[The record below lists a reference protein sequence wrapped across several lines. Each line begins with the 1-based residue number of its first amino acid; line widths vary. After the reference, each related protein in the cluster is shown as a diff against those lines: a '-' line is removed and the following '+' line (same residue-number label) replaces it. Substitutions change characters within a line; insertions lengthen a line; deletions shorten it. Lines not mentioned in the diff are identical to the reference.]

1 MHIVLCFCFVFSS
14 SCVAFVSGFS
24 NIYLIICTTPLEI
37 AVRRNKTDVVQLL
50 IQKKDLKRSEFCINE
65 QTGKEDCQT
74 QDRNHR
80 HLPYSMW
87 HIITE
92 SNNDYLTH
100 LLKIG
105 WNI

>member
-1 MHIVLCFCFVFSS
+1 L
-14 SCVAFVSGFS
+14 VS
-24 NIYLIICTTPLEI
+24 NKEI
-37 AVRRNKTDVVQLL
+37 QLV
-50 IQKKDLKRSEFCINE
+50 SNE

-74 QDRNHR
+74 ENRNHR

-105 WNI
+105 LDAIKREYKLCTQDEEKTKQKHNTICIGH

>member
-1 MHIVLCFCFVFSS
+1 
-14 SCVAFVSGFS
+14 
-24 NIYLIICTTPLEI
+24 LEI
-37 AVRRNKTDVVQLL
+37 LNYHLFE
-50 IQKKDLKRSEFCINE
+50 IQKNVHTDLKRSEFCIKE
-65 QTGKEDCQT
+65 QTGKENCQT
-74 QDRNHR
+74 ENRNHR

-105 WNI
+105 LDVK